1 MSMWKFVVAAVGA
14 ATLAWSG
21 PVAPSHAAASRLTQL
36 PLTVAPAPGA
46 GDTLGVFYSGDG
58 GWAAVDRGMIDPFVR
73 AGIPVVGVNSLT
85 YFIVRKSP
93 DEAAADLTLVLRH
106 YLAAWGKSRIV
117 LGGYSFGAGAL
128 PLIIPKLPADLRDR
142 IRLVALVDPEK
153 AGELKIW
160 PGDWLNITAADAAP
174 LLPKMEQMKGLPMV
188 CIYGSEEPNA
198 ACAALP
204 PGLARSVR
212 VPGGHH
218 YGGDYA
224 TVGRAI
230 LTSLPR

>member
-1 MSMWKFVVAAVGA
+1 MSMWKFVVAAVGSA
-14 ATLAWSG
+14 ALAWSA
-21 PVAPSHAAASRLTQL
+21 PTSPSHAAQPRLAQL
-36 PLTVAPAPGA
+36 PLTVLPAPGA
-46 GDTLGVFYSGDG
+46 GDTLSVFYSGDG
-58 GWAAVDRGMIDPFVR
+58 GWAAADQGMTDAFVR
-73 AGIPVVGVNSLT
+73 AGIPVVGVNSLS
-85 YFIVRKSP
+85 YFITRKSP
-93 DEAAADLTLVLRH
+93 DAAAEDLTLVLRH
-106 YLAAWGKSRIV
+106 YMAAWGKGRIV

-128 PLIIPKLPADLRDR
+128 PLIVPKLPADLRSR

-153 AGELKIW
+153 SGELKIW
-160 PGDWLNITAADAAP
+160 PGDWLNITATDAAP
-174 LLPKMEQMKGLPMV
+174 ILPAMEGMKGLPMV
-188 CIYGSEEPNA
+188 CIYGSAEPNA

-204 PGLARSVR
+204 TGLARTVR